1 MTLTAIQ
8 LAVPIISAPIL
19 FSEISGSEFGEWI
32 EVSYPQVAA
41 F

>member
-8 LAVPIISAPIL
+8 LAVLIFSAFIL

-32 EVSYPQVAA
+32 EISYPQVTA